1 MPKYT
6 FGPIISRR
14 LGLSLGVNN
23 IPYKTCSYS
32 CIYCQ
37 LGRTENFSIERR
49 EFYNWKEIVNDVER
63 TVNELNGKVDYITF
77 VPDGEPLL
85 DKNIGIEISEIK
97 KRVSPKVAV
106 ITNSSLLYLEGARSD
121 LSESDLASVKVDATR
136 EDVWRRINR
145 PHPKLSLSSILDG
158 IKEFSK
164 TYRGKLITETML
176 VDGVNS
182 ETKSIEEVASFINS
196 INPAKAYISIP
207 VRPPAEQFVKSPSPD
222 KLVEAHE
229 IFKRI
234 LGEEKV
240 ELLNLPEP
248 PPPSAHG
255 SSEDWILS
263 VTSVHPQK
271 LEYALNAL
279 SGITNDPEGVIARLE
294 AEGMIK
300 TVEYAGSKFIV
311 RWFENRK
318 K

>member
-145 PHPKLSLSSILDG
+145 PHPKLSLSNILDG

-255 SSEDWILS
+255 NSEDWILS
-263 VTSVHPQK
+263 V
-271 LEYALNAL
+271 
-279 SGITNDPEGVIARLE
+279 
-294 AEGMIK
+294 
-300 TVEYAGSKFIV
+300 
-311 RWFENRK
+311 
-318 K
+318 